1 MLVLTRKLQQQ
12 IKIGEQVTITILRVK
27 GQTVRVGIEAPRDV
41 RVIRGELPSGS
52 DLPGG
57 SHAAAGEETVM
68 EETTLVLTGGIEE
81 GESGDEGAHDEASA
95 LDEATAPRRSLATV
109 NSPPAVP
116 RLPQRKRF
124 NRAGSPPL
132 RVAMATA
139 SPSLAK

>member
-41 RVIRGELPSGS
+41 RVVRGELPHGN

-57 SHAAAGEETVM
+57 SHTAAGEESII
-68 EETTLVLTGGIEE
+68 EETTLVLTGALDDGDDASDADAHEE
-81 GESGDEGAHDEASA
+81 ASSHDEAST
-95 LDEATAPRRSLATV
+95 LDEATAPQRS
-109 NSPPAVP
+109 P

-124 NRAGSPPL
+124 NRAGAPPL
-132 RVAMATA
+132 RLAMASA
-139 SPSLAK
+139 VPSLAK